1 MAVSWSSVPWT
12 RLSALAAALAAGTP
26 LIWPPATPIALPMA
40 MLLALASG
48 VPVRS
53 KPQLEAIPKPPA
65 PVAPPSSSDDRPP
78 SWFNDAPVPL
88 LRIGRDH
95 RIIAGNPALLPL
107 LGTAESWSGRDIRTI
122 LATDNAGAL
131 EEVLTKPNGPASVD
145 VVLAGP
151 AARKANLHLTA
162 PDLNGERMIYVVD
175 VTAVRE
181 LEGQIIQSGKMRAV
195 GQLAG
200 GIAHDF
206 NNLLTAMI
214 GFCDL
219 LLQRHKAGDASFADI
234 MQIKQNANRA
244 ASLVRQLLAFSRQ
257 QTLRPK
263 VLDITDTLNELSHLL
278 RRLIGQNI
286 VLRLGYGRDLGLVR
300 VDQNQFEQVVVNL
313 AVNARDAM
321 VRGGELAIQCDNV
334 EVSQSMSMIHE
345 IMPPGAYVLVQVRD
359 SGTGIPPD
367 MIGQIFEPFFT
378 TKPMGEGTGLGL
390 STVYG
395 IVRQTG
401 GFIRVESEIGKGSVF
416 SIYLPR
422 HAGQVAEEKPVT
434 ETERS
439 EADTIGTGTILLVE
453 DEDPVRLFTARA
465 LRTRGYQVLEAR
477 SGEAALDL
485 LAGLSEPLDMMI
497 TDAVMPGIDGHM
509 LIQRVRETRPQLKI
523 ICISGHT
530 DDTLREQLIN
540 AGDVAFLPKPFSLK
554 QLASRVREVLDGHPI

>member
-1 MAVSWSSVPWT
+1 MAMSWSSVPWM
-12 RLSALAAALAAGTP
+12 RLSAVAAAAAAGAP
-26 LIWPPATPIALPMA
+26 LAWPAAAPIALPLA
-40 MLLALASG
+40 VVLALTG
-48 VPVRS
+48 LMPRR
-53 KPQLEAIPKPPA
+53 KPQQIEPMPA
-65 PVAPPSSSDDRPP
+65 LAPTVAPALAQQEIVP
-78 SWFNDAPVPL
+78 SWFQEAPVPL
-88 LRIGRDH
+88 LRVHRDQ
-95 RIIAGNPALLPL
+95 RIIAINQTLSKL
-107 LGTAESWSGRDIRTI
+107 LGSTERWEGCDVRKI
-122 LATDNAGAL
+122 LACDNANAL
-131 EEVLTKPNGPASVD
+131 DEVLARPAAPASID

-151 AARKANLHLTA
+151 AARKATLHLSTPTA
-162 PDLNGERMIYVVD
+162 DGEQMIYVVD
-175 VTAVRE
+175 VTAVRD

-263 VLDITDTLNELSHLL
+263 VLDITDILNELSHLL

-286 VLRLGYGRDLGLVR
+286 VLRLGYGRDLGTVR
-300 VDQNQFEQVVVNL
+300 VDQNQFEQVIVNL

-321 VRGGELAIQCDNV
+321 PRGGELIIQCDNV
-334 EVSQSMSMIHE
+334 EVTQNMSMIHE

-367 MIGQIFEPFFT
+367 VISQIFEPFFT

-401 GFIRVESEIGKGSVF
+401 GFIRVESEIGKGTIF
-416 SIYLPR
+416 AIYLPR
-422 HAGQVAEEKPVT
+422 QAGLVAEEKPVV
-434 ETERS
+434 ETERN

-485 LAGLSEPLDMMI
+485 LAGLEEPLDMMI

-530 DDTLREQLIN
+530 DDTMREQLAN

-554 QLASRVREVLDGHPI
+554 QLATRVREVLDGHPG